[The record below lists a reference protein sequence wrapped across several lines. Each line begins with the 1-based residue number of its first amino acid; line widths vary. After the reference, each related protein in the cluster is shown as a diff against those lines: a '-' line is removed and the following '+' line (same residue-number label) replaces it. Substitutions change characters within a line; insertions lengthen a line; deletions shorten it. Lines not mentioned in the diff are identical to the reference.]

1 MISLLPS
8 LILLAA
14 AFSPN
19 VTYQI
24 VTDEFHQHN
33 TYAYDGAILA
43 DTPEYSI
50 YVLNIEAC
58 EVKERLIFHNIID
71 ETIFFNDRSPRKSSF
86 SLQKD
91 YDRCLLTVKKITYK
105 NNMYYNRDLDYWY
118 PNYNHIHIKPHHSR
132 RRRPKRANNIY
143 RRHIITNHK
152 SKPKVIIRHA
162 PQKPSKPKIIIK
174 TRHKK
179 RHNKKRGKK

>member
-1 MISLLPS
+1 MISLIPS
-8 LILLAA
+8 LILLATA

-33 TYAYDGAILA
+33 TYAYAGTILA

-58 EVKERLIFHNIID
+58 EIKERLMFHNVLD
-71 ETIFFNDRSPRKSSF
+71 ETIFFNDRPRQPRKSFF

-91 YDRCLLTVKKITYK
+91 YNRCLLTVKKIIHK
-105 NNMYYNRDLDYWY
+105 NNMYYNRDYDYFW
-118 PNYNHIHIKPHHSR
+118 
-132 RRRPKRANNIY
+132 
-143 RRHIITNHK
+143 
-152 SKPKVIIRHA
+152 
-162 PQKPSKPKIIIK
+162 QKLK
-174 TRHKK
+174 HD
-179 RHNKKRGKK
+179 

>member
-33 TYAYDGAILA
+33 TYAYDGVILA

-132 RRRPKRANNIY
+132 RRPKRANNIY